1 MAYLYRHIR
10 LDKNEPF
17 YIGIGSDATYKRA
30 NSKFGRNRFWHNI
43 VNKSNYEVEILLDNI
58 SWDYAL
64 NKEIEFIELYG
75 RRIDGGILSN
85 LTKGGDGVLGFKN
98 PKLSER
104 NKIGLWKGKKHT
116 EETKLLM
123 SLNSK
128 GVKKSPLSIERM
140 IASKVGKGI
149 GKSNPKYRGIINII
163 DSNKNLRYECDFP
176 LDAAKLC
183 GVSLAYVNKCLC
195 GLANGYKGF
204 YFSRNKE
211 TINTNI
217 WQLPTRLKQSVG
229 DYSLI

>member
-43 VNKSNYEVEILLDNI
+43 VNKTNYEVEILLDNI

-123 SLNSK
+123 SLKSK

-149 GKSNPKYRGIINII
+149 GKNNPKYRGIINVI

-217 WQLPTRLKQSVG
+217 CQLPTRLKQSVG

>member
-1 MAYLYRHIR
+1 MAYVYRHIR

-17 YIGIGSDATYKRA
+17 YIGIGSDETYKRA
-30 NSKFGRNRFWHNI
+30 NSKFGRNKYWHNI
-43 VNKSNYEVEILLDNI
+43 VAKTDYEVEILLDNI
-58 SWDYAL
+58 TWEYAL

-98 PKLSER
+98 PKLAER
-104 NKIGLWKGKKHT
+104 NKTGIWKGKKHT

-123 SLNSK
+123 SLNNK
-128 GVKKSPLSIERM
+128 GVKKSPLAIERM

-149 GKSNPKYRGIINII
+149 GKNNPKYRGIIYVI

-229 DYSLI
+229 DYSLT

>member
-30 NSKFGRNRFWHNI
+30 NSHFGRNKYWHNI
-43 VNKSNYEVEILLDNI
+43 VAKTDYEVEILLDNI
-58 SWDYAL
+58 TWDYAL

-98 PKLSER
+98 PKLAER
-104 NKIGLWKGKKHT
+104 NKTGIWKGKKHT

-128 GVKKSPLSIERM
+128 GVKKSPLAIERM

-149 GKSNPKYRGIINII
+149 GKNNPKY
-163 DSNKNLRYECDFP
+163 Y
-176 LDAAKLC
+176 AAVDLSSFIS
-183 GVSLAYVNKCLC
+183 G
-195 GLANGYKGF
+195 
-204 YFSRNKE
+204 
-211 TINTNI
+211 NTF
-217 WQLPTRLKQSVG
+217 L
-229 DYSLI
+229 